1 MIHLFHSYGTVVTI
15 SYDIVV
21 IIAYGTFVSI
31 GYVTMG
37 VKAILL
43 ED

>member
-1 MIHLFHSYGTVVTI
+1 MIHLFRSYGTVVTI

-37 VKAILL
+37 IKAILL